1 MRPAREGN
9 IPVRV
14 KNSYN
19 PQAAG
24 TLIKRTRDL
33 SEVCV
38 EIFSYILKEMLLF
51 QPLGFVEID
60 FVKLF
65 SWACAWDQTKNM
77 NAFRVNVM
85 SKHITS
91 DLYT

>member
-33 SEVCV
+33 SEVCIV
-38 EIFSYILKEMLLF
+38 FMLKREGVGGHRACRILSSYFSRMLPI
-51 QPLGFVEID
+51 QP
-60 FVKLF
+60 
-65 SWACAWDQTKNM
+65 
-77 NAFRVNVM
+77 
-85 SKHITS
+85 
-91 DLYT
+91 

>member
-24 TLIKRTRDL
+24 TLIKKTRDL

-38 EIFSYILKEMLLF
+38 FFMLKREGGGG
-51 QPLGFVEID
+51 P
-60 FVKLF
+60 
-65 SWACAWDQTKNM
+65 
-77 NAFRVNVM
+77 RVC
-85 SKHITS
+85 SK
-91 DLYT
+91 